1 MLFDADQADPADEVE
16 AAELRA
22 MLRDAL
28 ALMPE
33 RHRVVVVGYFLEG
46 RTSAELATLLGVT
59 ESRISQLRK
68 EALELLRGGL
78 EGQFDEGRNVRR
90 VLQYQGG
97 APQYRAKCAE
107 IAESGY
113 AGMTLA

>member
-1 MLFDADQADPADEVE
+1 
-16 AAELRA
+16 

-33 RHRVVVVGYFLEG
+33 RHRLVVVGYFLEG

-68 EALELLRGGL
+68 EALELLRGGI
-78 EGQFDEGRNVRR
+78 EGQFDEGQAVRR
-90 VLQYQGG
+90 TAAQAALAARIAAHRTCRERLHRPAA
-97 APQYRAKCAE
+97 APACAV
-107 IAESGY
+107 
-113 AGMTLA
+113 AG